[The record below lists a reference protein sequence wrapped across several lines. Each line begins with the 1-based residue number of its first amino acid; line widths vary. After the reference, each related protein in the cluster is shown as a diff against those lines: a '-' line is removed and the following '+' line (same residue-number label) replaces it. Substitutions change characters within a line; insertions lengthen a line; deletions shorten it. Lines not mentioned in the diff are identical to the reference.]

1 MTSFVILNITH
12 WEYFITLIKELT
24 SRPTHMKHSVPTHS
38 PESKNPPPP
47 TSRNLCSL
55 PKPGVGVEQLY
66 MPVLR
71 SKCPQMS
78 HLLVNFVWF
87 RASGLFLNGDPL

>member
-47 TSRNLCSL
+47 HLTKFVFT
-55 PKPGVGVEQLY
+55 PKTRGGG
-66 MPVLR
+66 
-71 SKCPQMS
+71 
-78 HLLVNFVWF
+78 
-87 RASGLFLNGDPL
+87 RAAVHACAEV